1 MKFFLFTLGVAPM
14 VHAAKALAVNM
25 GSAEKA
31 ADWRTKNNL
40 VSFSFLQ
47 FFLPF
52 AKRYLLKFRGY
63 FLVRVFW
70 QGIFETGHFLFRFAL
85 ACL

>member
-1 MKFFLFTLGVAPM
+1 M

-40 VSFSFLQ
+40 VSFSFFAI
-47 FFLPF
+47 FFFP
-52 AKRYLLKFRGY
+52 LLK
-63 FLVRVFW
+63 
-70 QGIFETGHFLFRFAL
+70 GIF
-85 ACL
+85 

>member
-1 MKFFLFTLGVAPM
+1 M

-63 FLVRVFW
+63 FFSEC
-70 QGIFETGHFLFRFAL
+70 IL
-85 ACL
+85 AGNL

>member
-1 MKFFLFTLGVAPM
+1 M

-52 AKRYLLKFRGY
+52 AKRYLLKFRG
-63 FLVRVFW
+63 
-70 QGIFETGHFLFRFAL
+70 IFFK
-85 ACL
+85 